1 MYLIRKG
8 KEYFFPIIDESVQKE
23 ALELLSSKEK
33 TYFLEMGKY
42 DRYHSLEVYRKI
54 KETSLKKKEIYLK
67 MALLHDCGKEKIGII
82 IRVLHKLGIKTG
94 LGNHAEKGYEKLK
107 EDNMELA
114 VLIRNHHNKCY
125 SEEMKIFQKY
135 DDES

>member
-33 TYFLEMGKY
+33 MYFLEMGKY

-54 KETSLKKKEIYLK
+54 KETSLKEKEIYLK
-67 MALLHDCGKEKIGII
+67 MALLHDCGKEKIGI
-82 IRVLHKLGIKTG
+82 RVECCINWALRQNWEIMRRK
-94 LGNHAEKGYEKLK
+94 
-107 EDNMELA
+107 D
-114 VLIRNHHNKCY
+114 
-125 SEEMKIFQKY
+125 MKN
-135 DDES
+135 